1 MLKITIDG
9 PKIDSA
15 EGEICTIDI
24 RRVWDEKD
32 GYSKIFQKSYMVKT
46 NDYGE
51 ALKYA
56 AAIVDKEE
64 LYQ

>member
-9 PKIDSA
+9 PKTDPA
-15 EGEICTIDI
+15 EGQICTIDI
-24 RRVWDEKD
+24 RRVWDEKC

-46 NDYGE
+46 DDYSE
-51 ALKYA
+51 ALKSA